1 MISEAHY
8 KSHHKSLCAER
19 TFTTSLQQLVL
30 CGSYMQLSF
39 FSSQQSIWSIDYQPK
54 KNQYGPLY
62 AIMIYGFM
70 HAYLERRLIIHQ
82 QI

>member
-1 MISEAHY
+1 
-8 KSHHKSLCAER
+8 
-19 TFTTSLQQLVL
+19 
-30 CGSYMQLSF
+30 MQLSF

>member
-1 MISEAHY
+1 
-8 KSHHKSLCAER
+8 
-19 TFTTSLQQLVL
+19 
-30 CGSYMQLSF
+30 MQLSF

-62 AIMIYGFM
+62 AIMIYGVM